1 MLCVDWSCGKTECKI
16 NNNIKNTF
24 HYKICKEC
32 TEKRKLN
39 TCQTCLFGIKL
50 NNKRYLC
57 VKDKT
62 YGIFE
67 ED

>member
-1 MLCVDWSCGKTECKI
+1 MLCVDCSCGKNEYNI
-16 NNNIKNTF
+16 NNNIKNSF
-24 HYKICKEC
+24 HYITCKEC
-32 TEKRKLN
+32 TRKRKIN
-39 TCQTCLFGIKL
+39 SCQTCLFGIKL

-57 VKDKT
+57 KKDKT